1 MTWNDVLIEAVNIVF
16 KVITMLV
23 LPYLASQLAKQ
34 IENNRVKGLITKG
47 EAFVKKSVDMVQQ
60 TFVEQL
66 KKDGKFDAEAQQVA
80 FKMAFDNWM
89 KIASEDVKLALMDE
103 VDDLNVWL
111 DTMIEAQ
118 IKEKV

>member
-34 IENNRVKGLITKG
+34 IENNRVKGLIAKG